1 MKETIKLLKPLLGK
15 KPGQTLS
22 VTPAEARVL
31 IAIGH
36 AEAPKARRT
45 SAKEK

>member
-36 AEAPKARRT
+36 AEAPKARR
-45 SAKEK
+45 AKEK

>member
-1 MKETIKLLKPLLGK
+1 MKKTIKLLKPLKGK
-15 KPGQTLS
+15 MPGQTLS
-22 VTPAEARVL
+22 VTPVEARVL

-36 AEAPKARRT
+36 AEAPKARRA